1 MKPTIRPIQ
10 GKFCAEVIGADLSR
24 PMDGSTFAEIERA
37 WTRHSILVFRDVR
50 MAPEQHIAF
59 SRRLGPLH
67 IMEPLQ
73 FNLAG
78 HPEIFIVSNVEE
90 GGKALGMKR
99 AGWGWHSDGEDKAI
113 PNAGSFLHALE
124 LPPEGGDTLFADMY
138 GAFEALDSSTRKT
151 IMGRRACFSRIRL
164 HHVHYPHLPALTEED
179 KRKKPDVWHPIA
191 RQHPQSGWTA
201 LYIGRWA
208 CEVEGLPADEGA
220 ELIRT
225 LQEFAVRPEFVY
237 RHRWRTGD
245 AVLWDNRCA
254 QHCATAF
261 DDEKYRR
268 HMHRTTIEG
277 EVPLMASAPVL
288 RSRAATPLRQGS
300 PSISG

>member
-1 MKPTIRPIQ
+1 MKLAIRPIQ
-10 GKFCAEVIGADLSR
+10 GEFCAEVIGADLAR
-24 PMDGSTFAEIERA
+24 PMDDATFAEIERA
-37 WTRHSILVFRDVR
+37 WTRHSILVFRDVH
-50 MAPEQHIAF
+50 MTPEQQIAF
-59 SRRLGPLH
+59 TRRFGSLH

-73 FNLAG
+73 YNLPG
-78 HPEIFIVSNVEE
+78 YPEIFVVSNVED

-113 PNAGSFLHALE
+113 PNAGSLLHALE

-138 GAFEALDSSTRKT
+138 GAFESLDADARKT
-151 IMGRRACFSRIRL
+151 IIGRRACFSRVRL

-179 KRKKPDVWHPIA
+179 MRKKPDVWHPMA
-191 RQHPQSGWTA
+191 RKHPKSGWTA
-201 LYIGRWA
+201 LYVGRWA
-208 CEVEGLPADEGA
+208 CEVEGLSSIDGA
-220 ELIRT
+220 ALIQY

-237 RHRWRTGD
+237 RHRWRAGD

-254 QHCATAF
+254 QHCATPF

-277 EVPLMASAPVL
+277 ETPLLASAAAF
-288 RSRAATPLRQGS
+288 RSSSLAMQ
-300 PSISG
+300 